1 MSLEKQILQSQR
13 DMVLDVAAQL
23 KLYVARYDAGSD
35 ADLHLLKLHAEAFV
49 NECVRYEELRAKVNV
64 MRDIPTLSR
73 TPVHPCQEGEHSE
86 AAA

>member
-1 MSLEKQILQSQR
+1 MSLEKQILHSQR

-23 KLYVARYDAGSD
+23 KLYVGRYDAGSD

-49 NECVRYEELRAKVNV
+49 NECTKYEELRAKMNV
-64 MRDIPTLSR
+64 MRDVL
-73 TPVHPCQEGEHSE
+73 VLQ